1 MQLDKLFLVVNNN
14 KTMVYALVDG
24 ESELIKLDNY
34 LKLLPD
40 SWNSLDNLF
49 DDFLNKGKEITLS
62 EFIVRKKVLYSLEQ
76 FKNYKN
82 LKEKINWSFYSLT
95 VLSFKKTLCRVFL
108 WGIIFYLFVCGVF
121 FGISLLGLT
130 KEKIPTSEIIAGSMS
145 LFISIF
151 ATYLI
156 FVLYESIS
164 FLIKKKKISKIV
176 KEIDKLPFYEFN
188 IENVNEI
195 VSKKT
200 SRNFYTSFDYRI
212 LTCNDLS
219 LELINFK

>member
-1 MQLDKLFLVVNNN
+1 M
-14 KTMVYALVDG
+14 
-24 ESELIKLDNY
+24 
-34 LKLLPD
+34 
-40 SWNSLDNLF
+40 
-49 DDFLNKGKEITLS
+49 
-62 EFIVRKKVLYSLEQ
+62 
-76 FKNYKN
+76 
-82 LKEKINWSFYSLT
+82 T
-95 VLSFKKTLCRVFL
+95 VLSFKENLRSLCL
-108 WGIIFYLFVCGVF
+108 WGIIFYLFVFGLF

-130 KEKIPTSEIIAGSMS
+130 KEKIPTSEIIPGSIT
-145 LFISIF
+145 LFIPIF
-151 ATYLI
+151 VTYLI
-156 FVLYESIS
+156 LVFYE
-164 FLIKKKKISKIV
+164 LIDLLLKRKKISKIV